1 MAQSSIGFMTPIES
15 ISRKFARR
23 MDKVST
29 KNPGFIWMGA
39 STTIQPTKEATGR
52 RRNFLVFRTTPRST
66 PVKESEILFRVRFA
80 TVAAWVNQRAHDT
93 SKQQADIAAFLAQ
106 KDLPGG
112 VKSLK
117 AYYWQLGID
126 EYDKEH
132 PGS

>member
-1 MAQSSIGFMTPIES
+1 MAESSIGFMTPVES

-23 MDKVST
+23 QDKVSA

-39 STTIQPTKEATGR
+39 STTIRPTKETTGR

-66 PVKESEILFRVRFA
+66 PVKETEVLARVRFA
-80 TVAAWVNQRAHDT
+80 TIATWVNQRAHDT
-93 SKQQADIAAFLAQ
+93 SKQQQDIAAFLAQ

-117 AYYWQLGID
+117 AYYWQLGMD
-126 EYDKEH
+126 EYDQQH
-132 PGS
+132 GG